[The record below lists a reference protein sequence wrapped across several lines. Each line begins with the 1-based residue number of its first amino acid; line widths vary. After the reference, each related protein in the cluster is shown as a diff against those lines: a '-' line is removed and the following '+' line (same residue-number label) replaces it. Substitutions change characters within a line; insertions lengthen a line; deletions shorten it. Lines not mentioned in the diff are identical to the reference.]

1 MKVTAATLMLN
12 IENKIEVGPLKLNVI
27 HQVCFYEGKNGEI
40 ACDFDFMDQTDV
52 TYMGVPISTGYD
64 NWKKFTN
71 FHKEMGIDFD
81 KLIDE
86 ESAKIV
92 NDSTAC
98 ELVDEYQYKKLY
110 QVFNVCKEDG
120 DGIGK

>member
-40 ACDFDFMDQTDV
+40 ACDVEFMDQTDV

-98 ELVDEYQYKKLY
+98 ELVDEYRYKKLY
-110 QVFNVCKEDG
+110 QVFNVCNEG
-120 DGIGK
+120 C